1 VPLLIKAA
9 RSVRA
14 SGVHLLGNQM
24 LLATS
29 DGIDRRGLLLGVFFL
44 RVILLRRRKLQDPAS
59 IANIEAHASFLRTT
73 F

>member
-14 SGVHLLGNQM
+14 SGVHLLGN
-24 LLATS
+24 ATS